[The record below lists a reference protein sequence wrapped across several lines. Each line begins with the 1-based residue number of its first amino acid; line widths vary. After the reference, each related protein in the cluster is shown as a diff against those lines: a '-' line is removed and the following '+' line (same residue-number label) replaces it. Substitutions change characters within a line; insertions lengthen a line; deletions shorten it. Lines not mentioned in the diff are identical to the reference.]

1 MLELIERTFKTSVYL
16 LLPFLGALFLGLLLL
31 GVSVSH
37 ELAYKFANL
46 GSLSINETI
55 LFTLKLVDVVLLVN
69 LIFVI
74 SLASYKQ
81 LLGESISTKNI
92 GDEAELKSS
101 KITLA
106 DMKQKLLGSA
116 LAISVV
122 SVLSDLVQL
131 KMASTTDTEMM
142 VLISKAF
149 VVAVLAIA
157 SYLNS
162 KT

>member
-1 MLELIERTFKTSVYL
+1 MLELIEKTFKTSVYL

-46 GSLSINETI
+46 GSLAINETI

-81 LLGESISTKNI
+81 LVGESISTKNI

>member
-1 MLELIERTFKTSVYL
+1 MLELIEKTFKTSVYL

-142 VLISKAF
+142 VLVSKAF

>member
-1 MLELIERTFKTSVYL
+1 MLELIEKIFKTSVYL
-16 LLPFLGALFLGLLLL
+16 LLPFLGALFLGLVLL
-31 GVSVSH
+31 GASVSH
-37 ELAYKFANL
+37 ELAYKFAKF

-81 LLGESISTKNI
+81 LVGESVSTKNLN
-92 GDEAELKSS
+92 DETELKSS

-131 KMASTTDTEMM
+131 KMHSTSETEMM
-142 VLISKAF
+142 VLIAKAF
-149 VVAVLAIA
+149 VVAVLALA

-162 KT
+162 KS

>member
-31 GVSVSH
+31 GISVSH

>member
-1 MLELIERTFKTSVYL
+1 MLELIEKTFKTSVYL

-31 GVSVSH
+31 GVSVCH

-92 GDEAELKSS
+92 GDEAKAKSS

-162 KT
+162 KS